1 MNFRLLNRSTRTETQ
16 SNNLCLPMN
25 ILNTSRP
32 TSILVG
38 PISNRLKPWRLL
50 PAAVIAAAFPTM
62 HAAKAAS
69 VTWDGGTSGT
79 GTEIGT
85 AANWSSDTL
94 PVTNGGTAAFAGTVA
109 GNLSLIYNTATLAG
123 SSSDNGINF
132 YLSSSQTGNVT
143 IDGVNAIRMGNLTID
158 AGAGAFTFGDGVN
171 SSGNLT
177 LNFGRVNSDHPIW
190 TNNSSNVVTIN
201 SDVAFGA
208 GGGAPKVITFDGS
221 GNWQVYANLTTGTG
235 AVSSVAKTGSGA
247 ITLSGSCSTG
257 GGFSLYGGVL
267 NLNHAYALGS
277 GTLTLSATG
286 ATPIS
291 INNTSAGAITLT
303 TNNPQTWGSDF
314 TFVGTKD
321 LNLGTGAVSMTGSR
335 TVTVSAG
342 NLAVGGAITGSGTL
356 SKSGAGALTLSGSS
370 SFSGGVALKAGSL
383 NINHAYALGSGTLTL
398 SGTGATPISIDNTSA
413 GAITL
418 AGNNPQNWAGDF
430 TFTGTKDLNL
440 GTGAVTV
447 TGDRTLTVSAGA
459 LTVGGAITSS
469 GTLTKAGAGALVL
482 GGSNNI
488 TGNFAINAGMLSIS
502 STTALPG
509 WNTNGKYS
517 VASGATFAVG
527 NALTTA
533 DITSILG
540 TTNFLAGAAIG
551 FDTTAGDRT
560 LSTAFG
566 DTTQGALGLT
576 KLGSNTLFLTGIN
589 TYTGNTTISSGALS
603 ISSTGALP
611 GWITNGRV
619 SVASGATLAVTNALT
634 DANVTSLLGTTNFLA
649 GAAIGYDTTT
659 GDRTVAGVIAN
670 TAQGALGVTKLGGNT
685 LTLTGTHTYT
695 GPTTISSGTLQLGN
709 GTTDGVISTSGGI
722 TNNGALVFN
731 QLATQS
737 YTNPISGTGTLTK
750 NGAGTLVL
758 NTTNPFS
765 GVATINSGTLQ
776 IGNGTLDGSI
786 AGPIVNNANLTFQT
800 VGSKT
805 YAGVVSGTGVLNKSA
820 AGTLTLTGSNTYTGV
835 TTVNAGTLQI
845 GDGTTDGSIAGP
857 IVDNA
862 NVIFQTVGS
871 RTYGNLISGTGTLNK
886 TGAGTLTLT
895 GTHTYT
901 GVTTVSSGTLQLGD
915 GTTNGS
921 IPSTAWVADNGVV
934 VFNVSG
940 NQSVPQ
946 WFISGG
952 LLVKTGTGTLT
963 LTGNNVQ
970 GAGTTISAGVLSISG
985 TASLSNWSTNGKYS
999 VASGAT
1005 LAVGNGV
1012 TDANVTTML
1021 STTNFQVGSA
1031 IGYDTSSGDRTVA
1044 TAIGDTAQG
1053 ALGLTK
1059 VGLNTLVLTG
1069 TNTYTGNTAIKVGSL
1084 SISST
1089 SALPGWNVNGRV
1101 FVASGAMIVVT
1112 NAFAASDVSSM
1123 LGTTNFAAGATIG
1136 LDTSAG
1142 SRTISTV
1149 LSGQGVNLTKIGSN
1163 VLTLTGSNTY
1173 TGTTTISAG
1182 GTLSVGDGTTDGSIA
1197 SSSGI
1202 VDGGALAYNLLG
1214 SQTFAGNISGGGSLT
1229 KSGSGTLILSGSNS
1243 YSGNTTINTGI
1254 LNIRNSYALGPG
1266 TLNNTTTNGEL
1277 QVQGDITLDSSRVYR
1292 LSNNASGGSGALVAI
1307 RNVSGTNTLQGAL
1320 TVTGGGGGLAVQ
1332 SDSGLITLNNI
1343 GTDTANRTLI
1353 FQGSANGVVN
1363 GNITD
1368 ASGGATVTKNGAGT
1382 WTLSG
1387 SNSFTGITTINVGI
1401 LQANH
1406 ANALSTTNIVFGG
1419 GTLQYTGSSAG
1430 QDWSARFKNSTA
1442 GAIALD
1448 TNGQN
1453 VTLAGVIDST
1463 NTAGLTK
1470 SGSGTLT
1477 LSATNTFSGVTTVSS
1492 GTLKLNNNVA
1502 IQNSAFNPSGAGV
1515 LDLSSAN
1522 TPTFGGLSGSGNY
1535 TAPANVTGITLNPV
1549 SGSVTYSGNLDGA
1562 IGMSLTKTGA
1572 GTQILSGSNTYT
1584 GTTTINGGTLQA
1596 NHSSALGAGN
1606 ITFGGGT
1613 LQYTSVTSGLDWA
1626 ARFKNSPG
1634 AVALDTN
1641 GQSVTLAGAID
1652 SSNVGGLTKA
1662 GAGTLTLSGSNSYTG
1677 PTLIST
1683 GTLQIT
1689 DGAFLPS
1696 ASSITN
1702 SGALLFNL
1710 AGSGTYGN
1718 AISGAGAVTKIG
1730 VGALTLTGSNSLG
1743 NTNLIGGTTTIT
1755 STLSSASSTM
1765 TLTGTGAGTV
1775 LNLQGATA
1783 TIGTLNIGNLLDTG
1797 ESTVN
1802 QSSGTTTITNTFNIG
1817 YSYMGRTDTYNLS
1830 GGTLT
1835 STNSVIQLGIQNSFG
1850 VYNQTGG
1857 TANAKGVLFIN
1868 PSRLDT
1874 LNLTGGTLNLGASSL
1889 ALSATNSQ
1897 YLINLGGGTMASLV
1911 AWSSSLNAVMTG
1923 SSGRTT
1929 FDTTGGDIALSGVLS
1944 GTGGLIKAGTG
1955 TLTLSGTNTFS
1966 GVTTINSGTLKLS
1979 NNFGLQNSVYDT
1991 ASTGILDLTSANTPS
2006 FGGLNGSSNYT
2017 LPANVTALVLN
2028 SASGSV
2034 ATYSGIL
2041 GSATPGMT
2049 LTKIGAGTQVLS
2061 GANNYTGTTTVSAG
2075 ALVISN
2081 TAALPGWN
2089 TPAAYSVASGAALGV
2104 GNAVLDADV
2113 ATMVATGNFASGA
2126 LLAYDTSAGDRTI
2139 TSVPG
2144 GLGLALKM
2152 GANTLTLTDPSSY
2165 ANATAVT
2172 GGTLTFANSFGT
2184 NTIGAVTVT
2193 GGAAGAAVNISG
2205 PTTLSGTNLT
2215 IGNTNGDRSVA
2226 VVSANT
2232 TLEKL
2237 NIGNVAGSAGALY
2250 LTNGTL
2256 THSTG
2261 LYAHEDFALNGYGY
2275 LNVSGGTLIG
2285 APFWQ
2290 SGGYNGSTT
2299 GLGIITQTNGTVT
2312 LNTGEIFVLGGVNGA
2327 GGTGVLNMNGGVMT
2341 TAWAMGSGWDTST
2354 SGRGEFNITGG
2365 SLTAVEFDFHGT
2377 TTGVLNLNGG
2387 IFSVGTVKS
2396 SGTSYNNSNSV
2407 GYVNFHGGTLQATS
2421 DGATL
2426 INLSTTNTRNNLFIY
2441 SEGATIDTN
2450 GKNVSIVNGF
2460 NAPTGNGVSSIGLTG
2475 SGAGYIGEPY
2485 VQITGGGGSG
2495 ATARA
2500 TIDPATGLV
2509 TDIVV
2514 TNPGTGYTSTPTVTL
2529 LGGGSTTPATLGTVT
2544 TAANTSGG
2552 LTKSGSGT
2560 LTLTGTS
2567 TYTGVTTI
2575 NSGTLQIGNGTT
2587 DGSISTSSG
2596 VIDNGALAFN
2606 LIGSLTMPWAISGS
2620 GALTKSGGGTLS
2632 VTASN
2637 SYTGATTVSAGT
2649 LQLGDGTSGH
2659 DGSLATTGIVNNSL
2673 VKLNFYGDQKITYPI
2688 TGNGTLQK
2696 FGAGTA
2702 TLTGSNSAGVVS
2714 IVAGT
2719 LQLGDGTSGND
2730 GALSPTSISNNGALA
2745 FNQAGNQSI
2754 GVVISGTGNVTKAGS
2769 GTLTL
2774 TASNSYSGATI
2785 VNGGTLQLGD
2795 GVNGHDGSLSTSGV
2809 TNNGTLSYNL
2819 YGSQTASYGI
2829 SGSGNL
2835 TKAGVGTLILSS
2847 SNGYTGT
2854 TSINAGTLQA
2864 NHASALGAGNIT
2876 FGGGMLQYTS
2886 ASVGTDW
2893 SARIKNSTGA
2903 IALDTGTNN
2912 VSFASPIDST
2922 NVGGLTKGGSGT
2934 LIFTG
2939 SNGLSGLM
2947 TINSGFVQLGNGT
2960 TDGSISAVGAITTGW
2975 GSNVAFNVAGNQTYA
2990 GSISGNGTL
2999 WKSGSG
3005 TLTLTGSSSY
3015 IWGTNVDAGIVNLQ
3029 NSFALGASTTNCANV
3044 NAELQLQGNITLD
3057 SSRTF
3062 SMSNNGTGTAGLVG
3076 FRNVSGTNTIQ
3087 GAISVITGGGGLAVQ
3102 SDSGMLT
3109 LSTINCLNATRA
3121 LIFRGAGNGAVTGN
3135 ITDTGGGATLTKSG
3149 AGTWTLSGS
3158 NSYTGA
3164 TTISAG
3170 TLQIGD
3176 GTADGSIL
3184 SSSAITNNAALIY
3197 NVAGSQTA
3205 ANVISGSGTVS
3216 KTGVGALTLS
3226 GSNAYSGGTT
3236 VSNGTLQVG
3245 SANSLGNG
3253 GLIVNGGTLDLGG
3266 YNVTKS
3272 AFGGSG
3278 GAITNSVSGT
3288 STLTSTVASGTSGY
3302 AGTISNGTGSVV
3314 VTKEGAGKLI
3324 LSGSL
3329 SMAGLNANN
3338 GMTELAQSGSI
3349 GAIAIS
3355 GSGSVALTA
3364 HSGAYKVLETSSL
3377 SIAGGG
3383 SIDLWNNAMVLRASG
3398 TAENATNLTTVKAA
3412 VNAASNGLQWN
3423 GTGLGSTTA
3432 FNEAGLGKTQALAVM
3447 VYDNTVIKQSSFEGV
3462 SGLGYFDGE
3471 TPVGF
3476 NQVLV
3481 KLTYLGDFNADG
3493 IVNASDYTWLDGY
3506 ALGSNNLGDLNGDGL
3521 VNATDYTW
3529 LDGSALNQSFGVLA
3543 AQQNGGGSPVQAPAV
3558 SAALAVSPEA
3568 VPEPGAVSLLLTGA
3582 LGLLGFRRKNGA
3594 RKNS

>member
-1 MNFRLLNRSTRTETQ
+1 
-16 SNNLCLPMN
+16 MN
-25 ILNTSRP
+25 ILTNSRP
-32 TSILVG
+32 TSILAG
-38 PISNRLKPWRLL
+38 SISTRLKPWLL
-50 PAAVIAAAFPTM
+50 PAAVIAAAFPALNPAS
-62 HAAKAAS
+62 AAT

-79 GTEIGT
+79 ATEIASGV
-85 AANWSSDTL
+85 NWSSDTL
-94 PVTNGGTAAFAGTVA
+94 PAVNGGTATFAGTVA
-109 GNLSLIYNTATLAG
+109 GNLSLVYYGTSLAG
-123 SSSDNGINF
+123 TSSDSGINF
-132 YLSSSQTGNVT
+132 YLTSSQIGSVVL
-143 IDGVNAIRMGNLTID
+143 DGTNALRMGNLTID
-158 AGAGAFTFGDGVN
+158 AGAGAFSFGDGN
-171 SSGNLT
+171 SSPGNFN
-177 LNFGRVNSDHPIW
+177 LNLGRVNSDHPIW
-190 TNNSSNVVTIN
+190 TNNSSNAATLN
-201 SDVAFGA
+201 SDVTFGA
-208 GGGAPKVITFDGS
+208 GGGVPKTLTLDGS
-221 GNWQVYANLTTGTG
+221 GNWQVNMNLTISSTTL
-235 AVSSVAKTGSGA
+235 AVTKGGSGA
-247 ITLSGSCSTG
+247 LTLSASNGLTG
-257 GGFSLYGGVL
+257 GIALNGGVL
-267 NLNHAYALGS
+267 NVNHAAALGS

-303 TNNPQTWGSDF
+303 SNNPQAWGSDF

-321 LNLGTGAVSMTGSR
+321 LNLGTGAVTMNGNR

-342 NLAVGGAITGSGTL
+342 NLTVGGAITGSGTL
-356 SKSGAGALTLSGSS
+356 NKSGAGALTIGGSS
-370 SFSGGVALKAGSL
+370 TFSGGVALKAGIL
-383 NINHAYALGSGTLTL
+383 NLNHAYALGTGTLTL
-398 SGTGATPISIDNTSA
+398 SATGATPISIDNTSA

-418 AGNNPQNWAGDF
+418 AGNNPQCWVSDF

-459 LTVGGAITSS
+459 LTLGGAITSS

-482 GGSNNI
+482 GGSNSI
-488 TGNFAINAGMLSIS
+488 TGNFAINAGALSIS

-509 WNTNGKYS
+509 WNTTAKYS

-551 FDTTAGDRT
+551 LDTTAGDRT
-560 LSTAFG
+560 ISTAFG
-566 DTTQGALGLT
+566 DTAQGALGLT
-576 KLGSNTLFLTGIN
+576 KLGSNTLFLTGTN

-603 ISSTGALP
+603 ISSTSALP
-611 GWITNGRV
+611 GWNTNGRV
-619 SVASGATLAVTNALT
+619 SVASGGALAVTNALT

-670 TAQGALGVTKLGGNT
+670 TAQGALGLTKVGGNNLV
-685 LTLTGTHTYT
+685 LTASSTYT

-709 GTTDGVISTSGGI
+709 GTTDGVISTSSGI

-731 QLATQS
+731 QVATQS
-737 YTNPISGTGTLTK
+737 YSNPISGTGTLTK

-758 NTTNPFS
+758 NSTNPFS
-765 GVATINSGTLQ
+765 GVTTINSGTLQ
-776 IGNGTLDGSI
+776 IGNGTVDGSI
-786 AGPIVNNANLTFQT
+786 AGPIVNNANLTFQI

-805 YAGVVSGTGVLNKSA
+805 YAGVVSGTGVLNKYA
-820 AGTLTLTGSNTYTGV
+820 TGTLTLTGSNTYTGV

-857 IVDNA
+857 IVDSA
-862 NVIFQTVGS
+862 NLIFNTIGS

-921 IPSTAWVADNGVV
+921 IPNSNYISDNAVL
-934 VFNVSG
+934 VFNVIG
-940 NQSVPQ
+940 NQTCGQ
-946 WFISGG
+946 WIVSGG
-952 LLVKTGTGTLT
+952 SVVKTGTGTLT
-963 LTGNNVQ
+963 LSGNNTYS
-970 GAGTTISAGVLSISG
+970 TTTTVSQGVLSISG
-985 TASLSNWSTNGKYS
+985 TASLPSWSTSGKYS

-1005 LAVGNGV
+1005 LAVGNAV
-1012 TDANVTTML
+1012 TDANVATML

-1044 TAIGDTAQG
+1044 TAMGDTAQG

-1069 TNTYTGNTAIKVGSL
+1069 TNTYTGNTVIKVGSL

-1089 SALPGWNVNGRV
+1089 NALPGWNTNGRV
-1101 FVASGAMIVVT
+1101 SVAPGATLAVT

-1123 LGTTNFAAGATIG
+1123 LGTTNFAAGAAIG
-1136 LDTSAG
+1136 FDTSSG
-1142 SRTISTV
+1142 NRTVSTV
-1149 LSGQGVNLTKIGSN
+1149 LGNTGQGALNLTKVGN
-1163 VLTLTGSNTY
+1163 NTLTLTGSNTF
-1173 TGTTTISAG
+1173 TGATTISA

-1202 VDGGALAYNLLG
+1202 VNNGGLIYNLLG
-1214 SQTFAGNISGGGSLT
+1214 SQTFAGSITGYGSLT
-1229 KSGSGTLILSGSNS
+1229 KSGSGTLILTGSNS
-1243 YSGNTTINTGI
+1243 YSGGTTISMGI
-1254 LNIRNSYALGPG
+1254 LNIQNSYALGPG
-1266 TLNNTTTNGEL
+1266 TLNNTTVNGEL
-1277 QVQGDITLDSSRVYR
+1277 QVQGNITLDSSRNFS
-1292 LSNNASGGSGALVAI
+1292 LSNNATGGAGLVAI
-1307 RNVSGTNTLQGAL
+1307 RNVSGTNTLQGSIN
-1320 TVTGGGGGLAVQ
+1320 VTSGGGGLAVQ
-1332 SDSGLITLNNI
+1332 SDSGLITLNAI
-1343 GTDTANRTLI
+1343 GTSAGTRALI
-1353 FQGSANGVVN
+1353 FQGSGNGAVS

-1368 ASGGATVTKNGAGT
+1368 AGGGATVTKNGTGT

-1387 SNSFTGITTINVGI
+1387 SNSYTGITTINAGI
-1401 LQANH
+1401 LQANY

-1442 GAIALD
+1442 GAVALD

-1477 LSATNTFSGVTTVSS
+1477 LSGTNTFSGTTMVSS

-1502 IQNSAFNPSGAGV
+1502 IQNSVFNPSGAGT

-1522 TPTFGGLSGSGNY
+1522 TPAFGGLSGTGNF
-1535 TAPANVTGITLNPV
+1535 TAPANVTSITLNPG
-1549 SGSVTYSGNLDGA
+1549 SGSVTYSGNLAGGT
-1562 IGMSLTKTGA
+1562 GMTLIKTGA
-1572 GTQILSGSNTYT
+1572 GTHILSGSNTYT
-1584 GTTTINGGTLQA
+1584 GATTINGGTLQA

-1606 ITFGGGT
+1606 ITFGGGA
-1613 LQYTSVTSGLDWA
+1613 LQYTALTSGLDWA
-1626 ARFKNSPG
+1626 ARFKNSTG

-1641 GQSVTLAGAID
+1641 GQNVTLAGAVD
-1652 SSNVGGLTKA
+1652 SSNVGGLTKL
-1662 GAGTLTLSGSNSYTG
+1662 GTGTLTLSGSNGYTG

-1689 DGAFLPS
+1689 DGAFLAS

-1730 VGALTLTGSNSLG
+1730 AGSVTLTGSNNFG
-1743 NTNLIGGTTTIT
+1743 NTNLNGGTTTIT

-1783 TIGTLNIGNLLDTG
+1783 TLGTLNIGNLLDTG

-1835 STNSVIQLGIQNSFG
+1835 STNSVIQLGYQNSFG

-1929 FDTTGGDIALSGVLS
+1929 FNTTGGDIALSGILS
-1944 GTGGLIKAGTG
+1944 GAGGLIKAGTG
-1955 TLTLSGTNTFS
+1955 TLTLSGSNSFS

-2061 GANNYTGTTTVSAG
+2061 GANNYTGTTAVSAG
-2075 ALVISN
+2075 ALIISN
-2081 TAALPGWN
+2081 TGALPGWN
-2089 TPAAYSVASGAALGV
+2089 TPAAYSVASGAMLGV

-2113 ATMVATGNFASGA
+2113 QTMLSTGNFASGA
-2126 LLAYDTSAGDRTI
+2126 LLGYDTSAGDRI
-2139 TSVPG
+2139 STSVLSG
-2144 GLGLALKM
+2144 VGLVKM
-2152 GANTLTLTDPSSY
+2152 GANTLTLTNPTTVT
-2165 ANATAVT
+2165 NATTIT
-2172 GGTLTFANSFGT
+2172 GGTLALANSFGT
-2184 NTIGAVTVT
+2184 NSLSSVTVS
-2193 GGAAGAAVNISG
+2193 GGAAGATLNITG
-2205 PTTLSGTNLT
+2205 ATTLNGNMLT
-2215 IGNTNGDRSVA
+2215 VGNVSGDRSVA
-2226 VVSANT
+2226 VISGDT
-2232 TLEKL
+2232 MMSHLE
-2237 NIGNVAGSAGALY
+2237 IGGNLGSSGALY
-2250 LTNGTL
+2250 LTAGTL
-2256 THSTG
+2256 THDVGSWAT
-2261 LYAHEDFALNGYGY
+2261 DNFARNGYGY
-2275 LNVSGGTLIG
+2275 LNVSGGTLTG
-2285 APFWQ
+2285 AAIFQSGNWNFGPSGVGVITQ
-2290 SGGYNGSTT
+2290 SGGTVAQTT
-2299 GLGIITQTNGTVT
+2299 GQS
-2312 LNTGEIFVLGGVNGA
+2312 FVLGGVNVT
-2327 GGTGVLNMNGGVMT
+2327 GGIGVLNMDGGVMT
-2341 TAWAMGSGWDTST
+2341 VNSDMGSGWDTNT
-2354 SGRGEFNITGG
+2354 SGRGEFNINGG
-2365 SLTAVEFDFHGT
+2365 SITPHEFAFHGT
-2377 TTGVLNLNGG
+2377 TTGVLNLKGG
-2387 IFSVGTVKS
+2387 TLSVWTVTT

-2426 INLSTTNTRNNLFIY
+2426 INLATTNTQNNLFIY

-2460 NAPTGNGVSSIGLTG
+2460 NAPTGNGVSSIALTG

-2509 TDIVV
+2509 TGIVV

-2529 LGGGSTTPATLGTVT
+2529 VGGGSTTAATLGAVT
-2544 TAANTSGG
+2544 TAANVSGG

-2567 TYTGVTTI
+2567 TYTGITTI
-2575 NSGTLQIGNGTT
+2575 NAGTLQIGNGAT

-2596 VIDNGALAFN
+2596 VMNNGTLAFN
-2606 LIGSLTMPWAISGS
+2606 LTGNLTMPWAISGS
-2620 GALTKSGGGTLS
+2620 GALTKAGGGTLS

-2637 SYTGATTVSAGT
+2637 SFTGATTISAGA
-2649 LQLGDGTSGH
+2649 LQLGDGTAGN
-2659 DGSLATTGIVNNSL
+2659 DGVLATSGIANNSL
-2673 VKLNFYGDQKITYPI
+2673 LKLNFYGNRSIAYPI

-2696 FGAGTA
+2696 LGPGTA
-2702 TLTGSNSAGVVS
+2702 TLTGSNSAGAVS
-2714 IVAGT
+2714 VIAGT
-2719 LQLGDGTSGND
+2719 LQLGDGASGND
-2730 GALSPTSISNNGALA
+2730 GALSATSISNNGALA

-2769 GTLTL
+2769 GALTL
-2774 TASNSYSGATI
+2774 TASNSFSGATT

-2795 GVNGHDGSLSTSGV
+2795 GTNGHDGSLSTSGV
-2809 TNNGTLSYNL
+2809 SNNGNLSYNL
-2819 YGSQTASYGI
+2819 YGNQTPSYAM
-2829 SGSGNL
+2829 SGSGSL
-2835 TKAGVGTLILSS
+2835 TKAGAGTLILSN
-2847 SNGYTGT
+2847 SNAYTGT

-2864 NHASALGAGNIT
+2864 NNASALGTGNIT
-2876 FGGGMLQYTS
+2876 FGGGGLQYTS
-2886 ASVGTDW
+2886 ASAGTDW

-2912 VSFASPIDST
+2912 VSFASPIAST
-2922 NVGGLTKGGSGT
+2922 NVGGLTKSGSGT
-2934 LIFTG
+2934 LILTG
-2939 SNGLSGLM
+2939 SNGFTGPI
-2947 TINSGFVQLGNGT
+2947 TINGGFVQLGNGT
-2960 TDGSISAVGAITTGW
+2960 TDGSISAAGAITTGW
-2975 GSNVAFNVAGNQTYA
+2975 GTNVAFNVAGNQTYA

-3015 IWGTNVDAGIVNLQ
+3015 IWDTHIDLGIVNLQ
-3029 NSFALGASTTNCANV
+3029 NSFALGPGTTNCANV

-3062 SMSNNGTGTAGLVG
+3062 SMSNNGTGTTGLVG

-3087 GAISVITGGGGLAVQ
+3087 GGIGVVAGGGGLAVQ
-3102 SDSGMLT
+3102 SDSGMLI
-3109 LSTINCLNATRA
+3109 LGTINCQNANRA
-3121 LIFRGAGNGAVTGN
+3121 LIFAGAGNGAVTGN
-3135 ITDTGGGATLTKSG
+3135 ITDTGGGGSTLTKKGS
-3149 AGTWTLSGS
+3149 GTWTLSGS

-3164 TTISAG
+3164 TTITGG
-3170 TLQIGD
+3170 TLQLGN

-3184 SSSAITNNAALIY
+3184 SSSAITNNAALVY

-3216 KTGVGALTLS
+3216 KTGAGALTLS
-3226 GSNAYSGGTT
+3226 GSNTYSGGTT

-3245 SANSLGNG
+3245 SANALGTG
-3253 GLIVNGGTLDLGG
+3253 GLTVNGGTLDLGG
-3266 YNVTKS
+3266 YNITKS
-3272 AFGGSG
+3272 TFSGSG
-3278 GAITNSVSGT
+3278 GAITNTVSGT
-3288 STLTSTVASGTSGY
+3288 STLTLTVASGTSAY
-3302 AGTISNGTGSVV
+3302 AGTINNGTGSVM
-3314 VTKEGAGKLI
+3314 VTKAGAGKLI

-3329 SMAGLNANN
+3329 SIATLTANN
-3338 GMTELAQSGSI
+3338 GTVELAQSVSI
-3349 GAIAIS
+3349 GALNIADGTIAVAPHS
-3355 GSGSVALTA
+3355 GSTYNVLDTSALSF
-3364 HSGAYKVLETSSL
+3364 SGTT
-3377 SIAGGG
+3377 GN
-3383 SIDLWNNAMVLRASG
+3383 IDIGNNAMIMH
-3398 TAENATNLTTVKAA
+3398 ATGLTDLTTDVALVQSSVSAA
-3412 VNAASNGLQWN
+3412 ADLQVNSVLPSNGVL
-3423 GTGLGSTTA
+3423 
-3432 FNEAGLGKTQALAVM
+3432 
-3447 VYDNTVIKQSSFEGV
+3447 EG
-3462 SGLGYFDGE
+3462 
-3471 TPVGF
+3471 
-3476 NQVLV
+3476 
-3481 KLTYLGDFNADG
+3481 
-3493 IVNASDYTWLDGY
+3493 SDYGY
-3506 ALGSNNLGDLNGDGL
+3506 MDSYFQSTLAQGDLNGDGI
-3521 VNATDYTW
+3521 V
-3529 LDGSALNQSFGVLA
+3529 DGSDYGLLDYDFQSQVYGVLT
-3543 AQQNGGGSPVQAPAV
+3543 GGSSVSQPTGTAAGTGAV
-3558 SAALAVSPEA
+3558 PVSPEA
-3568 VPEPGAVSLLLTGA
+3568 VPEPGVAGLLLAGA
-3582 LGLLGFRRKNGA
+3582 LGLLGLRRGKKA
-3594 RKNS
+3594 RA